1 MDFLST
7 PLLVT
12 VILGSVGLA
21 IPIIDS
27 LKKERGAN
35 NRLYCGIAVGALI
48 LIISIIIIRVL
59 SGEQIPTIEFGK
71 GMLADDMFGAFFGI
85 TLLIVSIMVTVSSW
99 DFMKNKT
106 NPAAYYS
113 LILLSS
119 IGMILI
125 AYSTDLVMLLVAW
138 ELMSIPTYALAAF
151 SKRDPISN
159 EAAIKYFLFGA
170 LSSAILVFAIGLV
183 YGITGTTNIGQA
195 LVSMVNV
202 QKDLIPVSLLALALF
217 IAGFGFKMGLVPFH
231 MWLPD
236 AYEGAPTTI
245 GALLSAGTK
254 KAGFAAAIRVI
265 ILAIFVLHLDWSVL
279 LAIIAIFTMTIGNL
293 GALVQKSVP
302 RILAYSSIAQA
313 GYIMIGLALAPYND
327 QALAGSLFHILNH
340 AVMKAAAFIA
350 VAAVAISLTSY
361 SLEKYRGLARR
372 MPLTAIALSISLL
385 ALAGVPPLNG
395 FWSKLVLFGSAI
407 NSGPEVWWGPY
418 LAIAGV
424 LNSALSLGYYAWIM
438 RKMYMEDSPDTSR
451 VKEPRA
457 ISAVL
462 IFAMIFMVGFGI
474 WHADPHPGNISITSN
489 GTIILY
495 DFGMV
500 GRIDDETR
508 RRLVRLYLGLVDKD
522 PVRTTDVLIELGTLE
537 ATVDRRLVER
547 GLELSIQS
555 LHARRVRIPFGQK
568 LPIISEFLNLGIVL
582 ITCIYII
589 L

>member
-1 MDFLST
+1 MDFFST

-12 VILGSVGLA
+12 VILGAVGLA
-21 IPIIDS
+21 IPIIDA

-35 NRLYCGIAVGALI
+35 NSLYCAISVGAII
-48 LIISIIIIRVL
+48 LVIGIIIFRIL
-59 SGEQIPTIEFGK
+59 FGESIPTIEFGK
-71 GMLADDMFGAFFGI
+71 SMLADDMFGSFFAI
-85 TLLIVSIMVTVSSW
+85 TLLIVSVMVTASSW
-99 DFMKNKT
+99 NYMKNKT

-170 LSSAILVFAIGLV
+170 LSSAILVLAIGLV
-183 YGITGTTNIGQA
+183 YGVTGTTNIGEA
-195 LVSMVNV
+195 IVSMVNV
-202 QKDLIPVSLLALALF
+202 QKDLVPVTLLAVALF

-245 GALLSAGTK
+245 GALLAAGTK

-265 ILAIFVLHLDWSVL
+265 VLATFALHLDWATA
-279 LAIIAIFTMTIGNL
+279 LAVIAVFTMTLGNL
-293 GALVQKSVP
+293 AALVQKSVP

-313 GYIMIGLALAPYND
+313 GYIMIGLALAPYSD

-340 AVMKAAAFIA
+340 AVMKSAAFIA
-350 VAAVAISLTSY
+350 VAAVSITLASY
-361 SLEKYRGLARR
+361 SIEKYRGLAKR
-372 MPLTAIALSISLL
+372 MPITAIALSISLL

-395 FWSKLVLFGSAI
+395 FWSKLVLFNAGI
-407 NSGPEVWWGPY
+407 VTGPEIWWGPY

-438 RKMYMEDSPDTSR
+438 RKMYMEESPDTTKL
-451 VKEPRA
+451 KEPRA
-457 ISAVL
+457 MLAVL
-462 IFAMIFMVGFGI
+462 IFSMIFMVGFGI
-474 WHADPHPGNISITSN
+474 WHAP
-489 GTIILY
+489 IL
-495 DFGMV
+495 DFATNSV
-500 GRIDDETR
+500 PNLSQLTAVLPSFPTR
-508 RRLVRLYLGLVDKD
+508 
-522 PVRTTDVLIELGTLE
+522 
-537 ATVDRRLVER
+537 
-547 GLELSIQS
+547 
-555 LHARRVRIPFGQK
+555 
-568 LPIISEFLNLGIVL
+568 
-582 ITCIYII
+582 
-589 L
+589 

>member
-1 MDFLST
+1 MDFFST

-12 VILGSVGLA
+12 VILGAVGLA
-21 IPIIDS
+21 IPIIDA

-35 NRLYCGIAVGALI
+35 NRLYCGISVGALI
-48 LIISIIIIRVL
+48 LVIGIIIFRIL
-59 SGEQIPTIEFGK
+59 FGESIPTIEFGK
-71 GMLADDMFGAFFGI
+71 SMLADDMFGSFFAI
-85 TLLIVSIMVTVSSW
+85 TLLIVSVMVTASSW
-99 DFMKNKT
+99 NYMKNKT

-170 LSSAILVFAIGLV
+170 LSSAILVLAIGLV
-183 YGITGTTNIGQA
+183 YGVTGTTNIGEA
-195 LVSMVNV
+195 IVSMVNV
-202 QKDLIPVSLLALALF
+202 QKDLVPVTLLAVALF

-245 GALLSAGTK
+245 GALLAAGTK

-265 ILAIFVLHLDWSVL
+265 VLATFALHLDWAAA
-279 LAIIAIFTMTIGNL
+279 LAVIAVFTMTLGNL
-293 GALVQKSVP
+293 AALVQKSVP

-313 GYIMIGLALAPYND
+313 GYIMIGLALAPYSD

-340 AVMKAAAFIA
+340 AVMKSAAFIA
-350 VAAVAISLTSY
+350 VAAVSITLASY
-361 SLEKYRGLARR
+361 SIEKYRGLAKR
-372 MPLTAIALSISLL
+372 MPITAIALSISLL

-395 FWSKLVLFGSAI
+395 FWSKLVLFNAAI
-407 NSGPEVWWGPY
+407 VTGPEIWWGPY

-438 RKMYMEDSPDTSR
+438 RKMYMEESPDTTK

-457 ISAVL
+457 MLAVL
-462 IFAMIFMVGFGI
+462 IFSMIFMVGFGI
-474 WHADPHPGNISITSN
+474 WHAP
-489 GTIILY
+489 IL
-495 DFGMV
+495 DFATNSV
-500 GRIDDETR
+500 PNLSQLTA
-508 RRLVRLYLGLVDKD
+508 
-522 PVRTTDVLIELGTLE
+522 VLPSFPT
-537 ATVDRRLVER
+537 
-547 GLELSIQS
+547 
-555 LHARRVRIPFGQK
+555 K
-568 LPIISEFLNLGIVL
+568 
-582 ITCIYII
+582 
-589 L
+589 

>member
-1 MDFLST
+1 MDFFST

-12 VILGSVGLA
+12 VILGAVGLA
-21 IPIIDS
+21 IPIIDA

-35 NRLYCGIAVGALI
+35 NSLYCGISVGAII
-48 LIISIIIIRVL
+48 LVIGIIIFRIL
-59 SGEQIPTIEFGK
+59 FGESIPTIEFGK
-71 GMLADDMFGAFFGI
+71 SMLADDMFGSFFAI
-85 TLLIVSIMVTVSSW
+85 TLLIVSVMVTASSW
-99 DFMKNKT
+99 NYMKNKT

-170 LSSAILVFAIGLV
+170 LSSAILVLAIGLV
-183 YGITGTTNIGQA
+183 YGVTGTTNIGEA
-195 LVSMVNV
+195 IVSMVNV
-202 QKDLIPVSLLALALF
+202 QKDLVPVTLLAVALF

-245 GALLSAGTK
+245 GALLAAGTK

-265 ILAIFVLHLDWSVL
+265 VLATFALHLDWATA
-279 LAIIAIFTMTIGNL
+279 LAVIAVFTMTLGNL

-313 GYIMIGLALAPYND
+313 GYIMIGLALAPYSD
-327 QALAGSLFHILNH
+327 QALGGSLFHILNH
-340 AVMKAAAFIA
+340 AVMKSAAFIA
-350 VAAVAISLTSY
+350 AAAVSITLASY
-361 SLEKYRGLARR
+361 SIEKYRGLAKR
-372 MPLTAIALSISLL
+372 MPITAIALSISLL

-395 FWSKLVLFGSAI
+395 FWSKLVLFNAGI
-407 NSGPEVWWGPY
+407 VTGPEIWWGPY

-438 RKMYMEDSPDTSR
+438 RKMYMEESPDKTK

-457 ISAVL
+457 MLAVL
-462 IFAMIFMVGFGI
+462 IFSMIFMVGFGI
-474 WHADPHPGNISITSN
+474 WHAP
-489 GTIILY
+489 IL
-495 DFGMV
+495 DFATNSV
-500 GRIDDETR
+500 PDLSQLTA
-508 RRLVRLYLGLVDKD
+508 
-522 PVRTTDVLIELGTLE
+522 VLPSFPT
-537 ATVDRRLVER
+537 
-547 GLELSIQS
+547 
-555 LHARRVRIPFGQK
+555 K
-568 LPIISEFLNLGIVL
+568 
-582 ITCIYII
+582 
-589 L
+589 

>member
-27 LKKERGAN
+27 LRKERGAGN
-35 NRLYCGIAVGALI
+35 KLYCGISVGAII
-48 LIISIIIIRVL
+48 LIIGIISIRIL
-59 SGEQIPTIEFGK
+59 LGEPIPTIEFGK
-71 GMLADDMFGAFFGI
+71 GMLADDMFGAFFAI
-85 TLLIVSIMVTVSSW
+85 SLLIVSIMVTASSW
-99 DFMKNKT
+99 NYMKNKT

-170 LSSAILVFAIGLV
+170 LSSAILVVAIGLV

-195 LVSMVNV
+195 IVSMVNV
-202 QKDLIPVSLLALALF
+202 QPDLVPITLLAVALF

-236 AYEGAPTTI
+236 AYEGAPTPI
-245 GALLSAGTK
+245 GALLAAGTK

-265 ILAIFVLHLDWSVL
+265 VLAVFVLHLDWSMT
-279 LAIIAIFTMTIGNL
+279 LAIIAVFTMTLGNL

-313 GYIMIGLALAPYND
+313 GYIMIGLALAPYSD
-327 QALAGSLFHILNH
+327 QALGGSLFHIINH
-340 AVMKAAAFIA
+340 AVMKSAAFIA
-350 VAAVAISLTSY
+350 VAAVAVTLASY
-361 SLEKYRGLARR
+361 SIEKYRGLAKR

-395 FWSKLVLFGSAI
+395 FWSKLVLFNSAI
-407 NSGPEVWWGPY
+407 VTGPEIWWGPY

-438 RKMYMEDSPDTSR
+438 RKMYMEEGPDMTR

-474 WHADPHPGNISITSN
+474 WHAP
-489 GTIILY
+489 IL
-495 DFGMV
+495 DFAMHSV
-500 GRIDDETR
+500 PNLSQ
-508 RRLVRLYLGLVDKD
+508 LVS
-522 PVRTTDVLIELGTLE
+522 VLPS
-537 ATVDRRLVER
+537 V
-547 GLELSIQS
+547 
-555 LHARRVRIPFGQK
+555 
-568 LPIISEFLNLGIVL
+568 PIK
-582 ITCIYII
+582 
-589 L
+589 

>member
-1 MDFLST
+1 MDFFST

-12 VILGSVGLA
+12 VILGAVGLA
-21 IPIIDS
+21 VPIIDA

-35 NRLYCGIAVGALI
+35 NSLYCGISVGAII
-48 LIISIIIIRVL
+48 LVIGIIIFRIL
-59 SGEQIPTIEFGK
+59 FGESIPTIEFGK
-71 GMLADDMFGAFFGI
+71 SMLADDMFGSFFAI
-85 TLLIVSIMVTVSSW
+85 TLLIVSVMVTASSW
-99 DFMKNKT
+99 NYMKNKT

-170 LSSAILVFAIGLV
+170 LSSAILVLAIGLV
-183 YGITGTTNIGQA
+183 YGVTGTTNIGEA
-195 LVSMVNV
+195 IVSMVNV
-202 QKDLIPVSLLALALF
+202 QKDLVPVTVLAVALF

-245 GALLSAGTK
+245 GALLAAGTK

-265 ILAIFVLHLDWSVL
+265 ILATFALHLDWAAA
-279 LAIIAIFTMTIGNL
+279 LAVIAVFTMTIGNL

-313 GYIMIGLALAPYND
+313 GYIMIGLALAPYSD
-327 QALAGSLFHILNH
+327 QALGGSLFHILNH
-340 AVMKAAAFIA
+340 AVMKSAAFIA
-350 VAAVAISLTSY
+350 VAAVSITLASY
-361 SLEKYRGLARR
+361 SIEKYRGLAKR
-372 MPLTAIALSISLL
+372 MPITAIALSISLL

-395 FWSKLVLFGSAI
+395 FWSKLVLFNAAI
-407 NSGPEVWWGPY
+407 VTGPEIWWGPY

-438 RKMYMEDSPDTSR
+438 RKMYMEESPDTTR
-451 VKEPRA
+451 VKEPRVML
-457 ISAVL
+457 AVL
-462 IFAMIFMVGFGI
+462 IFSMIFMVGFGI
-474 WHADPHPGNISITSN
+474 WHAP
-489 GTIILY
+489 IL
-495 DFGMV
+495 DFATNSV
-500 GRIDDETR
+500 PNLSQLTAVLPTFPTR
-508 RRLVRLYLGLVDKD
+508 
-522 PVRTTDVLIELGTLE
+522 
-537 ATVDRRLVER
+537 
-547 GLELSIQS
+547 
-555 LHARRVRIPFGQK
+555 
-568 LPIISEFLNLGIVL
+568 
-582 ITCIYII
+582 
-589 L
+589 

>member
-27 LKKERGAN
+27 LRKERGAGN
-35 NRLYCGIAVGALI
+35 KLYCGISVGAII
-48 LIISIIIIRVL
+48 LIIGIISIRIL
-59 SGEQIPTIEFGK
+59 LGEPIPTIEFGK
-71 GMLADDMFGAFFGI
+71 GMLADDMFGAFFAI
-85 TLLIVSIMVTVSSW
+85 SLLIVSIMVTASSW
-99 DFMKNKT
+99 NYMKNKT

-170 LSSAILVFAIGLV
+170 LSSAILVVAIGLV

-195 LVSMVNV
+195 IVSMVNV
-202 QKDLIPVSLLALALF
+202 QPDLVPITLLAVALF

-236 AYEGAPTTI
+236 AYEGAPTPI
-245 GALLSAGTK
+245 GALLAAGTK

-265 ILAIFVLHLDWSVL
+265 VLAVFVLHLDWSMT
-279 LAIIAIFTMTIGNL
+279 LAIIAVFTMTLGNL

-313 GYIMIGLALAPYND
+313 GYIMIGLALAPYSD
-327 QALAGSLFHILNH
+327 QALGGSLFHIINH
-340 AVMKAAAFIA
+340 AVMKSAAFIA
-350 VAAVAISLTSY
+350 VAAVAVTLASY
-361 SLEKYRGLARR
+361 SIEKYRGLAKR

-395 FWSKLVLFGSAI
+395 FWSKLVLFSSAI
-407 NSGPEVWWGPY
+407 VTGPEIWWGPY

-438 RKMYMEDSPDTSR
+438 RKMYMEEGPDMTR

-474 WHADPHPGNISITSN
+474 WHAP
-489 GTIILY
+489 IL
-495 DFGMV
+495 DFATHSV
-500 GRIDDETR
+500 PNLSQ
-508 RRLVRLYLGLVDKD
+508 LVS
-522 PVRTTDVLIELGTLE
+522 VLPS
-537 ATVDRRLVER
+537 V
-547 GLELSIQS
+547 
-555 LHARRVRIPFGQK
+555 
-568 LPIISEFLNLGIVL
+568 PIK
-582 ITCIYII
+582 
-589 L
+589 

>member
-1 MDFLST
+1 MDFFST

-12 VILGSVGLA
+12 VILGAVGLA
-21 IPIIDS
+21 VPIIDA

-35 NRLYCGIAVGALI
+35 NSLYCGISVGAII
-48 LIISIIIIRVL
+48 LVIGIIIFRIL
-59 SGEQIPTIEFGK
+59 FGESIPTIEFGK
-71 GMLADDMFGAFFGI
+71 SMLADDMFGSFFAI
-85 TLLIVSIMVTVSSW
+85 TLLIVSVMVTASSW
-99 DFMKNKT
+99 NYMKNKT

-170 LSSAILVFAIGLV
+170 LSSAILVLAIGLV
-183 YGITGTTNIGQA
+183 YGVTGTTNIGEA
-195 LVSMVNV
+195 IVSMVNV
-202 QKDLIPVSLLALALF
+202 QKDLVPVTLLAVALF

-245 GALLSAGTK
+245 GALLAAGTK

-265 ILAIFVLHLDWSVL
+265 ILATFALHLDWAAA
-279 LAIIAIFTMTIGNL
+279 LAVIAVFTMTIGNL

-313 GYIMIGLALAPYND
+313 GYIMIGLALAPYSD
-327 QALAGSLFHILNH
+327 QALGGSLFHILNH
-340 AVMKAAAFIA
+340 AVMKSAAFIA
-350 VAAVAISLTSY
+350 VAAVSITLASY
-361 SLEKYRGLARR
+361 SIEKYRGLAKR
-372 MPLTAIALSISLL
+372 MPITAIALSISLL

-395 FWSKLVLFGSAI
+395 FWSKLVLFNAAI
-407 NSGPEVWWGPY
+407 VTGPEIWWGPY

-438 RKMYMEDSPDTSR
+438 RKMYMEESPDTTR
-451 VKEPRA
+451 VKEPRVML
-457 ISAVL
+457 AVL
-462 IFAMIFMVGFGI
+462 IFSMIFMVGFGI
-474 WHADPHPGNISITSN
+474 WHAP
-489 GTIILY
+489 IL
-495 DFGMV
+495 DFATNSV
-500 GRIDDETR
+500 PNLSQLTAVLPSFPTR
-508 RRLVRLYLGLVDKD
+508 
-522 PVRTTDVLIELGTLE
+522 
-537 ATVDRRLVER
+537 
-547 GLELSIQS
+547 
-555 LHARRVRIPFGQK
+555 
-568 LPIISEFLNLGIVL
+568 
-582 ITCIYII
+582 
-589 L
+589 

>member
-1 MDFLST
+1 MDFFST

-12 VILGSVGLA
+12 VILGGVGLA
-21 IPIIDS
+21 IPIIDA

-35 NRLYCGIAVGALI
+35 NRLYSGISVGAI
-48 LIISIIIIRVL
+48 LLVIGIIIFRIL
-59 SGEQIPTIEFGK
+59 FGESIPTIEFGK
-71 GMLADDMFGAFFGI
+71 SMLADDMFGSFFAI
-85 TLLIVSIMVTVSSW
+85 TLLIVSIMVTASSW
-99 DFMKNKT
+99 NYMKNKT

-125 AYSTDLVMLLVAW
+125 AYSMDLVMLLVAW

-170 LSSAILVFAIGLV
+170 LSSAILVLAIGLV
-183 YGITGTTNIGQA
+183 YGVTGTTNIGEA
-195 LVSMVNV
+195 IVSMVNV
-202 QKDLIPVSLLALALF
+202 QKDLVPVTLLALALF

-245 GALLSAGTK
+245 GALLAAGTK

-265 ILAIFVLHLDWSVL
+265 VLATFVLHLDWATA
-279 LAIIAIFTMTIGNL
+279 LAVIAVFTMTLGNL

-313 GYIMIGLALAPYND
+313 GYIMIGLALAPYSD
-327 QALAGSLFHILNH
+327 QALGGSLFHILNH
-340 AVMKAAAFIA
+340 AVMKSAAFIA
-350 VAAVAISLTSY
+350 VAAVSITLASY
-361 SLEKYRGLARR
+361 SLEKYRGLAKR
-372 MPLTAIALSISLL
+372 MPITAIALSISLL

-395 FWSKLVLFGSAI
+395 FWSKLVLFNAAI
-407 NSGPEVWWGPY
+407 VTGPEIWWGPY

-438 RKMYMEDSPDTSR
+438 RKMYMEESPDTTK

-457 ISAVL
+457 ILAVL
-462 IFAMIFMVGFGI
+462 IFSMIFMVGFGI
-474 WHADPHPGNISITSN
+474 WHAP
-489 GTIILY
+489 IL
-495 DFGMV
+495 DFATNSV
-500 GRIDDETR
+500 PNLSQLTAVLPSFPTR
-508 RRLVRLYLGLVDKD
+508 
-522 PVRTTDVLIELGTLE
+522 
-537 ATVDRRLVER
+537 
-547 GLELSIQS
+547 
-555 LHARRVRIPFGQK
+555 
-568 LPIISEFLNLGIVL
+568 
-582 ITCIYII
+582 
-589 L
+589 

>member
-27 LKKERGAN
+27 LRKEQGAGN
-35 NRLYCGIAVGALI
+35 KLYCGISVGAII
-48 LIISIIIIRVL
+48 LIIGIIIIRIL
-59 SGEQIPTIEFGK
+59 SGEPIPTIEFGK
-71 GMLADDMFGAFFGI
+71 GMLADDMFGAFFAI
-85 TLLIVSIMVTVSSW
+85 SLLIVSIMVTASSW
-99 DFMKNKT
+99 NYMKNKT

-170 LSSAILVFAIGLV
+170 LSSAILVVAIGLV

-195 LVSMVNV
+195 IISMVNV
-202 QKDLIPVSLLALALF
+202 QQDLVPIALLALALF

-236 AYEGAPTTI
+236 AYEGAPTPI
-245 GALLSAGTK
+245 GALLAAGTK

-265 ILAIFVLHLDWSVL
+265 VLAVFVLHLDWSMT
-279 LAIIAIFTMTIGNL
+279 LAIIAVFTMTLGNL

-313 GYIMIGLALAPYND
+313 GYIMIGLALAPYSD
-327 QALAGSLFHILNH
+327 QALGGSLFHIINH
-340 AVMKAAAFIA
+340 AVMKSAAFIA
-350 VAAVAISLTSY
+350 VAAVAITLASY
-361 SLEKYRGLARR
+361 SIEKYRGLAKR

-395 FWSKLVLFGSAI
+395 FWSKLVLFNSAI
-407 NSGPEVWWGPY
+407 VTGPDVWWGPY

-438 RKMYMEDSPDTSR
+438 RKMFMEDSPETSR

-474 WHADPHPGNISITSN
+474 WHAP
-489 GTIILY
+489 ILE
-495 DFGMV
+495 FATNSV
-500 GRIDDETR
+500 PNLSQ
-508 RRLVRLYLGLVDKD
+508 LVS
-522 PVRTTDVLIELGTLE
+522 VLPSVPL
-537 ATVDRRLVER
+537 
-547 GLELSIQS
+547 
-555 LHARRVRIPFGQK
+555 K
-568 LPIISEFLNLGIVL
+568 
-582 ITCIYII
+582 
-589 L
+589 